1 MIDRSEEAEHQKRH
15 IILLESFRTNYRHS
29 GHQNSEVINS
39 GGYVTTNE
47 IYLIA
52 KWNTQKMCI

>member
-52 KWNTQKMCI
+52 K